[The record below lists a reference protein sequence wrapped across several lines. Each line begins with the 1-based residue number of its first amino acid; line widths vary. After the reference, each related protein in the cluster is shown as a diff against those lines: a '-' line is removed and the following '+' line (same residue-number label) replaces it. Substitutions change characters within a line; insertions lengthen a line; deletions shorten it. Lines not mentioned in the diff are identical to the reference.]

1 MDGEVWRVWGVTWPQ
16 GAAWHWPIELPGAVA
31 CGHTTLDYDLW
42 LSNLSS
48 AEGSN
53 VAEPARL
60 CGSAVEG
67 VRLTG

>member
-1 MDGEVWRVWGVTWPQ
+1 MVKCGGFGVSLGRKVRRGIGQ
-16 GAAWHWPIELPGAVA
+16 LELPGAVA
-31 CGHTTLDYDLW
+31 CRHTTLDYDLW
-42 LSNLSS
+42 LSILSS

-53 VAEPARL
+53 VAVPARL